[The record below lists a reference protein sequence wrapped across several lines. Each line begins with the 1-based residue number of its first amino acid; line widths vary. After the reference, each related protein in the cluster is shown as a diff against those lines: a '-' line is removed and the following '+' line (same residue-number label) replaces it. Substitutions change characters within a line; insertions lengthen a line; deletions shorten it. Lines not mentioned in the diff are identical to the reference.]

1 MHELLDWVYSIAIAL
16 VLAMIIHIF
25 VFVPNRVSGESMY
38 PTLNN
43 GQYLIVSKIGHV
55 FHKDVNY
62 GDIVIIDSRV
72 DRPRTWAD
80 DVEEP
85 LDNYLSIFSSSA
97 QQHNV
102 WVKRVIGKGGDVLA
116 FHDGHVYRN
125 GKALNEPYINE
136 PMEFSMDGTFT
147 VPKGYVFVMGDN
159 RNHSSDSRF
168 IGPVP
173 VSHVLGTVAF
183 KL

>member
-1 MHELLDWVYSIAIAL
+1 
-16 VLAMIIHIF
+16 
-25 VFVPNRVSGESMY
+25 MY

-173 VSHVLGTVAF
+173 ARTWIVMITYYLAQYLFFRFAF
-183 KL
+183 KTAARFPRAGNLKL

>member
-25 VFVPNRVSGESMY
+25 VFVPTRVSGESMY

-125 GKALNEPYINE
+125 GKANLWNSPWMVLLPYRRDMYLSWGI
-136 PMEFSMDGTFT
+136 TATTAVT
-147 VPKGYVFVMGDN
+147 VA
-159 RNHSSDSRF
+159 SSDRF
-168 IGPVP
+168 RFPTCWEP
-173 VSHVLGTVAF
+173 
-183 KL
+183 

>member
-16 VLAMIIHIF
+16 ALAMIIHIF
-25 VFVPNRVSGESMY
+25 VFVPTRVSGESMY

-55 FHKDVNY
+55 FH